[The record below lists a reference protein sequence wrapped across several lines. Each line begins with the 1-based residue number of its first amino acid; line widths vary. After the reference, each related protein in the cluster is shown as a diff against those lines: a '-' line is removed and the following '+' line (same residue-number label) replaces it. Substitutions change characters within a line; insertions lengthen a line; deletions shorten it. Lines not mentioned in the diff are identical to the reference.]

1 MAARPKLLPAGSR
14 SRRFAGPGV
23 AVLLAALAVE
33 LVDELFDGTTSA
45 AMPLIRHDLTLSYAQ
60 IGLLSAVP
68 LIAGGILELPVGVL
82 SGTGRRR
89 RLFILAGGLV
99 FTASVLAAGLAPAF
113 AALLI
118 ALTVFFPAS
127 GTFVSL
133 TQSALMESDPDR
145 RSQNMTR
152 WALAGSV
159 GAVAG
164 PLLLAGV
171 AAAGGTW
178 RLAVGLVAAGALLA
192 WLAVVVTGWSGP
204 RGESASLPA
213 RRREDEDT
221 STDHGNEAAPWPG
234 FRAAARIA
242 RQSGALRW
250 LLLLQLSDLL
260 LDVVTGFLAVYLVA
274 EVHASAS
281 VAALGVAVRLGSGL
295 AGDVIGVRLLARAD
309 SRRVLRASVW
319 LALVLFPAFLVVP
332 GLGPKLVL
340 LAAVSLVTAPWY
352 PVLQAELY
360 GSLPG
365 RSGLAVSLS
374 SAAGLAGG
382 LGPLAVGYLAEVA
395 GLGWA
400 MAALVAVP
408 PAMLLAGGAHLRR
421 MDQPNRARS
430 G

>member
-1 MAARPKLLPAGSR
+1 MT
-14 SRRFAGPGV
+14 
-23 AVLLAALAVE
+23 VLLAALAVE
-33 LVDELFDGTTSA
+33 LVDEVFDGTTSA

-68 LIAGGILELPVGVL
+68 LIAGGILELPVGVV

-113 AALLI
+113 AELLI

-133 TQSALMESDPDR
+133 TQSTLMDSNPDR
-145 RSQNMTR
+145 RAQNMTR
-152 WALAGSV
+152 WTVAGAI

-192 WLAVVVTGWSGP
+192 WLAVAVTS
-204 RGESASLPA
+204 SLC
-213 RRREDEDT
+213 RRPEDKDT
-221 STDHGNEAAPWPG
+221 STDQRNEAAAWPG

-242 RQSGALRW
+242 RRSGALRW

-260 LDVVTGFLAVYLVA
+260 LDIFTGFLAVYLVA
-274 EVHASAS
+274 DAHASAS

-295 AGDVIGVRLLARAD
+295 AGDLIGVRLLARAD

-319 LALVLFPAFLVVP
+319 LALVLFPAFLMVP

-340 LAAVSLVTAPWY
+340 LAGVSVVTAPWY
-352 PVLQAELY
+352 PVLQAGLY

-382 LGPLAVGYLAEVA
+382 VGPLAVGYLAEVA

-400 MAALVAVP
+400 MAALCAVP
-408 PAMLLAGGAHLRR
+408 LAMLVAGGCSPT
-421 MDQPNRARS
+421 QNR
-430 G
+430 

>member
-1 MAARPKLLPAGSR
+1 MAARPKPLLPAGSR
-14 SRRFAGPGV
+14 RRRFARPGL

-45 AMPLIRHDLTLSYAQ
+45 AMPLIRRDLALSYAQ
-60 IGLLSAVP
+60 IGLLSAIP
-68 LIAGGILELPVGVL
+68 LIAGGILELPVGVV

-113 AALLI
+113 AALLV
-118 ALTVFFPAS
+118 ALTVLFPAS
-127 GTFVSL
+127 GMFVSL
-133 TQSALMESDPDR
+133 TQSALMDSNPDR

-152 WALAGSV
+152 WTLAGSV

-204 RGESASLPA
+204 LQESASLPS

-221 STDHGNEAAPWPG
+221 STGQGNEAAPWPG

-260 LDVVTGFLAVYLVA
+260 LDVFTGFLPVYLVA

-295 AGDVIGVRLLARAD
+295 AGDLVGVRLLASAD

-319 LALVLFPAFLVVP
+319 LALVLFPAP
-332 GLGPKLVL
+332 P
-340 LAAVSLVTAPWY
+340 
-352 PVLQAELY
+352 
-360 GSLPG
+360 PG
-365 RSGLAVSLS
+365 RL
-374 SAAGLAGG
+374 
-382 LGPLAVGYLAEVA
+382 P
-395 GLGWA
+395 WW
-400 MAALVAVP
+400 
-408 PAMLLAGGAHLRR
+408 
-421 MDQPNRARS
+421 
-430 G
+430 